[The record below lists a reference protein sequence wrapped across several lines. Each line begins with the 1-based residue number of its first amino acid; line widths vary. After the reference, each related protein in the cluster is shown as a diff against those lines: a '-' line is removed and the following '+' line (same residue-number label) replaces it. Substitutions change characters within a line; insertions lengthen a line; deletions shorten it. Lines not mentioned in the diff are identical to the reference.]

1 MTGAERVSAETIGQE
16 RTGKAGGRHDEAAK
30 WPRILAAYRDPNP
43 ARSAFELGLSF
54 LLFVSLWVLAWL
66 SIAHGYWIGLA
77 LTVPAA
83 GFLLRLFLIQHDCGH
98 GSFFRQRAA
107 NDWVGRG
114 IGVLTLTPYDYWRRT
129 HAVHHATSGNLD
141 HRGMGDVRTL
151 TVAEYS
157 RAPWGA
163 RIAYRLYRNPLV
175 MFGFGS
181 VYLFVFKHRL
191 PFGLMREGWAPWASA
206 MATNLAI
213 AALVAAVVWLVGPWH
228 FLAVQV
234 PIVLIAGTIGVWL
247 FYVQHQFEETTWEP
261 DPQWSFQEAAL
272 HGSSHY
278 DLPPILAWFTA
289 NIGIHHVHHL
299 GSRIPYYRLPQVLK
313 DHPDL
318 RAVGRLSLM
327 DSLRCM
333 KLVLWDEKNRRLISF
348 REAGQLQ
355 AG

>member
-1 MTGAERVSAETIGQE
+1 MKLADAVSTQPSDDV
-16 RTGKAGGRHDEAAK
+16 RH
-30 WPRILAAYRDPNP
+30 WPKLLAAYREPDLM
-43 ARSAFELGLSF
+43 RSAIELGVSF
-54 LLFVSLWVLAWL
+54 FPFAALWVLTWL
-66 SIAHGYWIGLA
+66 SITHGQWLGLI

-98 GSFFRQRAA
+98 GSFFRQRLA
-107 NDWVGRG
+107 NDWVGRA

-129 HAVHHATSGNLD
+129 HAVHHAHSGNLD
-141 HRGMGDVRTL
+141 HRGMGDVQTL
-151 TVAEYS
+151 TVDEYF
-157 RAPWGA
+157 RASPWQ
-163 RIAYRLYRNPLV
+163 RFRYRLYRHPAI

-181 VYLFVFKHRL
+181 LYVFVIKHRL
-191 PFGLMREGWAPWASA
+191 PIGLMRDGWRPWTSA

-213 AALVAAVVWLVGPWH
+213 LAAVAVLIWLVGPWR
-228 FLAVQV
+228 FLAIQV

-261 DPQWSFQEAAL
+261 DPTWTFQEAAL

-313 DHPDL
+313 DFPDL
-318 RAVGRLSLM
+318 KGVGRLTLM
-327 DSLRCM
+327 DSLRCVN
-333 KLVLWDEKNRRLISF
+333 LVLWDEEHKRLLSF
-348 REAGQLQ
+348 RDAKRFRANQTAQ
-355 AG
+355 ARSTHFL

>member
-1 MTGAERVSAETIGQE
+1 M
-16 RTGKAGGRHDEAAK
+16 EAAGSAAVWPHNDARE
-30 WPRILAAYRDPNP
+30 WPRLLAAYRTPSP
-43 ARSAFELGLSF
+43 ARSMAELGISF
-54 LLFVSLWVLAWL
+54 LPFVALWTFAWL
-66 SIAHGYWIGLA
+66 LITNGQWLGLI

-98 GSFFRQRAA
+98 GSFFRRRSA
-107 NDWVGRG
+107 NDWLGRA

-141 HRGMGDVRTL
+141 HRGMGDVKTL
-151 TVAEYS
+151 TVDEYFRSS
-157 RAPWGA
+157 RWE
-163 RIAYRLYRNPLV
+163 RIVYRFYRNPLV

-181 VYLFVFKHRL
+181 VYLFVLKYRL
-191 PFGLMREGWAPWASA
+191 PIGLMRSGWRPWASV

-213 AALVAAVVWLVGPWH
+213 ALTVGTIIWLLGLWP
-228 FLAVQV
+228 FLAIQI

-247 FYVQHQFEETTWEP
+247 FYVQHQFEETSWEA
-261 DPQWSFQEAAL
+261 DPAWSFQETAL

-313 DHPDL
+313 DYPDL
-318 RAVGRLSLM
+318 KGIGRLTLL
-327 DSLRCM
+327 DSLRCVN
-333 KLVLWDEKNRRLISF
+333 LVLWDEQAKRLVSF
-348 REAGQLQ
+348 REATRIR
-355 AG
+355 AK